1 NPDGEDLARP
11 QHLTPYL
18 YSGYGLTLH
27 AWVKCAHISAITT
40 RRITMKTRIP
50 GPRTLGSARPSL
62 RTRALVTAAAATVLA
77 SPVALAGPAL
87 AGGAE
92 SHFSYSTDFGPQES
106 DTSCPFPVMITG
118 HIDARGNSFDG
129 QDSNGNLT
137 ITHWTEQDAFT
148 GPTGK
153 TLVGLPYTGTVHNT
167 DAGVNAVSG
176 FVEV

>member
-1 NPDGEDLARP
+1 
-11 QHLTPYL
+11 
-18 YSGYGLTLH
+18 
-27 AWVKCAHISAITT
+27 
-40 RRITMKTRIP
+40 
-50 GPRTLGSARPSL
+50 
-62 RTRALVTAAAATVLA
+62 
-77 SPVALAGPAL
+77 PVALAGPAL

-118 HIDARGNSFDG
+118 HIDARGNAFDG

-137 ITHWTEQDAFT
+137 ITHLTEQDTFT
-148 GPTGK
+148 RPTGK

-176 FVEV
+176 FVEVVPLNNGTLFRSNGHVDFNTFTGDWVLVPDSGHSGDVAEFCAELAP